1 MSSALRKNAPLG
13 PTGNLRRSVK
23 TKKLKPLT
31 WNSPAASIAAID
43 MKIAPHAILVEQKG
57 RSKGY
62 FRRTVDENSQVVIG
76 TVKKEIEKINCGG
89 DEVMHIEE
97 ALSKYLST
105 CAGLTALVATRIY
118 PGDMPESCTKP
129 AIAYARIS
137 TPREHTMGID
147 PGLVS

>member
-1 MSSALRKNAPLG
+1 
-13 PTGNLRRSVK
+13 
-23 TKKLKPLT
+23 
-31 WNSPAASIAAID
+31 
-43 MKIAPHAILVEQKG
+43 
-57 RSKGY
+57 
-62 FRRTVDENSQVVIG
+62 
-76 TVKKEIEKINCGG
+76 
-89 DEVMHIEE
+89 MHIEE

-147 PGLVS
+147 PGLVSPRFQFDIAGKTLLSALDVKAELKTAMQDYSGIMGGAGGVTVQACILDDEQQDYEKPTQLYIVSLDFIIWHLE